1 MKFRLAPLATVA
13 FFALS
18 AVSVAPAHAAA
29 VGYVVDPVH
38 SSVIFR
44 VQHFKAGFTYGRF
57 DKFSGSFTIDEA
69 KPEASSVKIEV
80 DVASIDTN
88 NKQRDADLLTPD
100 YLDVAAFPT
109 IKFESTAVKK
119 VAEGQLEVTG
129 NVTLH
134 GVTKSVS
141 VVMTKTGEADDK
153 WGDHRLGFEGTL
165 TVLRSAYGM
174 DKHLDGVGDEIRMTL
189 AMEGTR
195 KK

>member
-1 MKFRLAPLATVA
+1 MKLSFAPLALVA
-13 FFALS
+13 FSALS
-18 AVSVAPAHAAA
+18 GLSAPLAHAAA
-29 VGYVVDPVH
+29 VGYDVDPVH
-38 SSVIFR
+38 SSVNFR
-44 VQHFKAGFTYGRF
+44 VQHFKAGYVYGRF
-57 DKFSGSFTIDEA
+57 DKFSGAFSFDEA
-69 KPEASSVKIEV
+69 KPEASSVKVEV
-80 DVASIDTN
+80 DVASVDTN

-109 IKFESTAVKK
+109 IRFESTTVKK
-119 VAEGQLEVTG
+119 AGEGQYEVTG

-141 VVMTKTGEADDK
+141 VTMAKTGEADDK
-153 WGDHRLGFEGTL
+153 WGAHRIGFEGTL
-165 TVLRSAYGM
+165 TIQRSQYGM

>member
-1 MKFRLAPLATVA
+1 M
-13 FFALS
+13 
-18 AVSVAPAHAAA
+18 
-29 VGYVVDPVH
+29 
-38 SSVIFR
+38 IFR
-44 VQHFKAGFTYGRF
+44 AQHFKAGFTYGRF
-57 DKFSGSFTIDEA
+57 DKISGSFAFDDG

-119 VAEGQLEVTG
+119 AAEGQYEVTG

-134 GVTKSVS
+134 GVTKPVS
-141 VVMTKTGEADDK
+141 VTMTKAGEADDK
-153 WGDHRLGFEGTL
+153 WGGHRLGFEGTL
-165 TVLRSAYGM
+165 TVLRSEYGM
-174 DKHLDGVGDEIRMTL
+174 NKHLDGVGDEIRLTL
-189 AMEGTR
+189 AIEGTR